1 MKKRVIKLT
10 ENDLHKLVKNIV
22 KEVIED
28 DEKYD
33 SILNNYEPFGDDEG
47 DNENEE

>member
-1 MKKRVIKLT
+1 MKHIISLT
-10 ENDLHKLVKNIV
+10 ESDINRIV
-22 KEVIED
+22 QKVVREVIED

>member
-28 DEKYD
+28 DEQYD
-33 SILNNYEPFGDDEG
+33 TVLNNYEPFGDEEYN
-47 DNENEE
+47 DNNEE

>member
-1 MKKRVIKLT
+1 MKRIISLT
-10 ENDLHKLVKNIV
+10 ESDINRIV
-22 KEVIED
+22 QKVVREVIED

>member
-1 MKKRVIKLT
+1 MKRIISLT
-10 ENDLHKLVKNIV
+10 ESDINRIV
-22 KEVIED
+22 QKVVREVIED

-47 DNENEE
+47 DNENE

>member
-33 SILNNYEPFGDDEG
+33 SILNNYEPFGDEEDND
-47 DNENEE
+47 DNEE

>member
-1 MKKRVIKLT
+1 MKRIISLT
-10 ENDLHKLVKNIV
+10 ESDINRIV
-22 KEVIED
+22 QKVVREVIED

-47 DNENEE
+47 DNEKEE